1 MPLHR
6 GLYLLPLAFASLS
19 LVAGEEAEKAPK
31 KDVHCHSFGL
41 SVQTDLPLRELKDSL
56 DRRMGYGLGLQW
68 THDHGA
74 FHASRTR
81 LEFNVF
87 PEGNPVGASATTTYA
102 KNVVFSFDHLFR
114 LNDGPTGVYIVG
126 GLGGVRWTLDQKTP
140 SLPSSSLQ
148 TTKLAITA
156 GAGVQLAKQLTL
168 EGRYMFSGIQ
178 KTFDSN
184 TVQVSLGW
192 RF

>member
-6 GLYLLPLAFASLS
+6 GLYLLPLAFVSLS
-19 LVAGEEAEKAPK
+19 LVAGEDIEKAPQK
-31 KDVHCHSFGL
+31 EPRCNAFGL
-41 SVQTDLPLRELKDSL
+41 SVQTDLPLRDLKDSL
-56 DRRMGYGLGLQW
+56 DRRVGYGLGLQW

-74 FHASRTR
+74 YHASRTR

-87 PEGNPVGASATTTYA
+87 PEGNPVGTSATTTYA

-114 LNDGPTGVYIVG
+114 LNEGPTGMYLVG

-168 EGRYMFSGIQ
+168 EGRYLFSGIQ

>member
-6 GLYLLPLAFASLS
+6 GLYLLPIAFVSLGLA
-19 LVAGEEAEKAPK
+19 AGEGIEKAPK
-31 KDVHCHSFGL
+31 KDVRCDSFGL
-41 SVQTDLPLRELKDSL
+41 SIQADLPLRELKDSL
-56 DRRMGYGLGLQW
+56 DRRVGYGLGLQW

-74 FHASRTR
+74 YHASRTR
-81 LEFNVF
+81 FEWNTF
-87 PEGNPVGASATTTYA
+87 PEGHAVGALGTTTYA
-102 KNVVFSFDHLFR
+102 KNLVLSFDHLFH
-114 LNDGPTGVYIVG
+114 LGEGPTNAYLVG
-126 GLGGVRWTLDQKTP
+126 GLGGVRWTLNQNSPGLSTDLT
-140 SLPSSSLQ
+140 
-148 TTKLAITA
+148 TTKLAVTA
-156 GAGVQLAKQLTL
+156 GAGLQVAKQLTL